1 VDRSVKLSLFAM
13 ALGVLL
19 IANDIT
25 AMNVA
30 IPSIEK
36 EFDTGVT
43 TTQWVVNA
51 YSLSF
56 GVLIVTGGRLAD
68 LFGRREAF
76 FVGAAIFASM
86 SLLGGVAQSEAW
98 LIATR
103 ALMGIGG
110 ALMWPAI
117 LGMTYGVLP
126 PEKAGLAGGLILGVA
141 GIGNALGPMLGGALT
156 EFLSWRWILFLN
168 VPITLIAIAV
178 VWRYIHQPKPET
190 SDRRIDYGGIVSV
203 TVGLVL
209 IMVALDQVVDLGWG
223 DPRILISMAAGLL
236 LLAVFGFV
244 ERRAGAHALIPRD
257 VIRNPSFAASC
268 LAILFMS
275 ATFFSALF
283 YLPQYMQKEFGYSA
297 FRAGMGLLPFM
308 ALFALT
314 SFVSGPLYNRLGA
327 KPIVSVGAACIAS
340 GPLLMAVGI
349 RSGGEFGTVIPGMVV
364 LGIGVGLF
372 YSSATTAA
380 VTSVD
385 ESRTSLAG
393 GIIYMFQV
401 AGGSVGLALTT
412 TVFATQS
419 DLIDGLHA
427 AFALN
432 AGLSFI
438 GFLITLFL
446 VGGRLLPSRRKPT

>member
-13 ALGVLL
+13 ALGVLV

-30 IPSIEK
+30 IPAIEK
-36 EFDTGVT
+36 DFDTGVT

-76 FVGAAIFASM
+76 FLGAGIFASM
-86 SLLGGVAQSEAW
+86 SLLGGLAQSEAW

-103 ALMGIGG
+103 ALMGVGG
-110 ALMWPAI
+110 ALMWPSI
-117 LGMTYGVLP
+117 LGMTYGALP
-126 PEKAGLAGGLILGVA
+126 AEKAGLAGGLILGVA
-141 GIGNALGPMLGGALT
+141 GIGNAIGPMLGGALT

-168 VPITLIAIAV
+168 VPITLLAVAV
-178 VWRYIHQPKPET
+178 VWRYINQPKPDT
-190 SDRRIDYGGIVSV
+190 ADRRIDYGGIFSV
-203 TVGLVL
+203 TVGLIL
-209 IMVALDQVVDLGWG
+209 IMVALDQVVDLGWQ
-223 DPRILISMAAGLL
+223 DPRILVSMVAGFLL
-236 LLAVFGFV
+236 VVAFGFI
-244 ERRAGAHALIPRD
+244 ERRADMHALIPRD
-257 VIRNPSFAASC
+257 VMRNSSFAMTC
-268 LAILFMS
+268 LAILLMS
-275 ATFFSALF
+275 TTFFGALF

-297 FRAGMGLLPFM
+297 FESGLGLVPLM
-308 ALFALT
+308 ATFALT
-314 SFVSGPLYNRLGA
+314 SFVAGPLYNRLGA
-327 KPIVSVGAACIAS
+327 KPIVSMGAAGIAAGPMLVAS
-340 GPLLMAVGI
+340 GIGSDGDFARIV
-349 RSGGEFGTVIPGMVV
+349 PGMVV

-427 AFALN
+427 AFGLN
-432 AGLSFI
+432 AVLAFL
-438 GFLITLFL
+438 GFLTTLFF
-446 VGGRLLPSRRKPT
+446 VGGRLGAGKRRVT

>member
-13 ALGVLL
+13 ALGVLV

-30 IPSIEK
+30 VPSIEK
-36 EFDTGVT
+36 DFDTGVT
-43 TTQWVVNA
+43 TSQWVVNA

-76 FVGAAIFASM
+76 FFGAGIFASM
-86 SLLGGVAQSEAW
+86 SLLGGLAQSEAW

-103 ALMGIGG
+103 AAMGVGG
-110 ALMWPAI
+110 ALMWPSI
-117 LGMTYGVLP
+117 LGMTYGALP
-126 PEKAGLAGGLILGVA
+126 AGKAGLAGGLILGVA
-141 GIGNALGPMLGGALT
+141 GLGNALGPMLGGALT

-168 VPITLIAIAV
+168 IPITALAAFV
-178 VWRYIHQPKPET
+178 VSLYIHQPKPET
-190 SDRRIDYGGIVSV
+190 DDRRIDYGGIASV

-209 IMVALDQVVDLGWG
+209 IMVALDQVVDLGWEN
-223 DPRILISMAAGLL
+223 PRILISMVAGLAL
-236 LLAVFGFV
+236 LVAFGWI
-244 ERRAGAHALIPRD
+244 ERRAGSHALIPRD
-257 VIRNPSFAASC
+257 VIRNRSFAASC

-297 FRAGMGLLPFM
+297 FESGLGLLPFM
-308 ALFALT
+308 AIFAGT
-314 SFVSGPLYNRLGA
+314 SFVSGPLYNRLGP
-327 KPIVSVGAACIAS
+327 KPIVAAGAACIAA
-340 GPLLMAVGI
+340 GPLLIGSGVS
-349 RSGGEFGTVIPGMVV
+349 SGGEFAAIVPGMVV
-364 LGIGVGLF
+364 LGVGVGLF

-419 DLIDGLHA
+419 DLIGGLHA

-432 AGLSFI
+432 AGLSFV
-438 GFLITLFL
+438 GFLITLFF
-446 VGGRLLPSRRKPT
+446 VGGRLGAAARSTP